1 MLDLEEISMNNP
13 NDNSKIFYNLGLIVK
28 KAKYIEVKPVF
39 NGKDELLEQL
49 FVDITDKV
57 KDKEGFQGNT
67 LMILA
72 NTSYS
77 YEVIYLEDL
86 SKKQTDNELNE
97 LATISRHDLV
107 NGQKVIY
114 SPIKNLTDLY
124 LQYNPNNIIMLQSS
138 DSYFKSLSFSIFDRL
153 PECGTGYTISPPIT
167 NLNETDKTK
176 WTKTPNCKAVYID
189 PITGDLV
196 INLINTRKDEQ
207 LEVQV
212 LSSGDVFSDT
222 IHNGGN

>member
-1 MLDLEEISMNNP
+1 MTDKISTGSSTDSAAALP
-13 NDNSKIFYNLGLIVK
+13 
-28 KAKYIEVKPVF
+28 EVKVKLDTTSVKIATPDLIIF
-39 NGKDELLEQL
+39 GDEVLGIETMTDLIFE
-49 FVDITDKV
+49 DI
-57 KDKEGFQGNT
+57 GG
-67 LMILA
+67 
-72 NTSYS
+72 
-77 YEVIYLEDL
+77 YEL
-86 SKKQTDNELNE
+86 S
-97 LATISRHDLV
+97 TISRHDLV
-107 NGQKVIY
+107 NGQKVSY

-124 LQYNPNNIIMLQSS
+124 LQYNPNNIVGLQLS

-176 WTKTPNCKAVYID
+176 WTKTPNCKPVYID

-212 LSSGDVFSDT
+212 LNSGDVFSDT
-222 IHNGGN
+222 IYGGGN